1 MSTTLSPL
9 TAGSARMLTIALSL
23 LRYPTFP
30 DALRDLPDALSLL
43 SLFALLTTTPTP
55 TSTLP
60 PTLTINCARLM
71 AEWKLYV
78 MRSKCLRK
86 VFFSIKGVYY
96 QVEIGGEKVTWLE
109 GYAFTQHVST
119 SPSSGVALSGIVYG
133 SVV

>member
-1 MSTTLSPL
+1 
-9 TAGSARMLTIALSL
+9 
-23 LRYPTFP
+23 
-30 DALRDLPDALSLL
+30 
-43 SLFALLTTTPTP
+43 
-55 TSTLP
+55 
-60 PTLTINCARLM
+60 M

-119 SPSSGVALSGIVYG
+119 VSCIK
-133 SVV
+133 